1 MMDRNFYLK
10 QLEIGPMENYVYL
23 IGDKRR
29 HECLVVDAA
38 WDVRAILQ
46 AAESDG
52 MKVIGGL
59 LTHTHDDHCNAAGNL
74 VAETGCKIYVH
85 PKEAGFLKGVG
96 NRIEKV
102 NDGSIIPIGDFKIR
116 VLHTPG
122 HTPGAVCF
130 LIEGC
135 LLTGDTLFVGACG
148 RCDLEGG
155 DAHQMYASLQK
166 LAKLDEDTIVLPG
179 HDYGATATST
189 IGHEKRTNPYYQCG
203 SLSEF
208 IENRMGG

>member
-1 MMDRNFYLK
+1 MDRNFYFK

-23 IGDKRR
+23 VGDKRR
-29 HECLVVDAA
+29 HECLAVDAA

-46 AAESDG
+46 AAKSDG
-52 MKVIGGL
+52 MKVVGGL
-59 LTHTHDDHCNAAGNL
+59 LTHTHDDHCNAAETL

-85 PKEAGFLKGVG
+85 QKEAGFLKGIEDH
-96 NRIEKV
+96 IEKV
-102 NDGSIIPIGDFKIR
+102 VDGSIITIGDFEIR

-122 HTPGAVCF
+122 HTPGSVCF
-130 LIEGC
+130 LTEDY
-135 LLTGDTLFVGACG
+135 LFTGDTLFVGACG

-166 LAKLDEDTIVLPG
+166 LAKLDDETMVLPG
-179 HDYGATATST
+179 HAYGSTATST
-189 IGHEKRTNPYYQCG
+189 IKHEKRTNPYYQCG

-208 IENRMGG
+208 IKDRVGG